1 MEKPASIFDRFFTQS
16 RSTGRTILVCVVVL
30 LLPFL
35 GALADGS
42 LDQFIQQGVWRTAL
56 FAPTIALYIWI
67 ISPYMTRAGENVIS
81 ALRPLVELDDQDFD
95 SQVYAAEYIN
105 PNHEIAAVV
114 IGVLLGMAALST
126 GIEPVFSWVTLY
138 WFITTIIMYGILA
151 WTIFMAVNSTRFNAA
166 LHRLPLKIDIL
177 DPKPFEA
184 VGRQSLLL
192 AMVFIGGVTLSL
204 IFTYSEDR
212 LNTTEFWI
220 SNLLFVA
227 FILLIFFF
235 SMRPTH
241 LILATEKNR
250 VLEHVTMR
258 INDACQELVQLLDGS
273 MDTGELPAQIAALV
287 AYEERLKAARTW
299 PHNVSILR
307 TLFFS
312 IFIPLMSILARVAV
326 DLLFP

>member
-1 MEKPASIFDRFFTQS
+1 
-16 RSTGRTILVCVVVL
+16 
-30 LLPFL
+30 
-35 GALADGS
+35 
-42 LDQFIQQGVWRTAL
+42 
-56 FAPTIALYIWI
+56 
-67 ISPYMTRAGENVIS
+67 
-81 ALRPLVELDDQDFD
+81 VELDDQDFD

-114 IGVLLGMAALST
+114 IGVLLGIAALST
-126 GIEPVFSWVTLY
+126 DIEPVFSWVTLY
-138 WFITTIIMYGILA
+138 WFITTIIMYGILV
-151 WTIFMAVNSTRFNAA
+151 WTIFMAVKSTRFNAA
-166 LHRLPLKIDIL
+166 LHRLSLKIDIL

-307 TLFFS
+307 
-312 IFIPLMSILARVAV
+312 
-326 DLLFP
+326 

>member
-35 GALADGS
+35 GALLDGS

-95 SQVYAAEYIN
+95 SQVYAAEYIK
-105 PNHEIAAVV
+105 PSHEIAAVV
-114 IGVLLGMAALST
+114 IGVLLGITALST
-126 GIEPVFSWVTLY
+126 DIEPVFSWVTLY
-138 WFITTIIMYGILA
+138 WFITTIIMYGILV
-151 WTIFMAVNSTRFNAA
+151 WTIFVSVKSTQFNAA

-204 IFTYSEDR
+204 IFTYSAAR
-212 LNTTEFWI
+212 LYTTGFWL

-241 LILATEKNR
+241 IILAAEKIR
-250 VLEHVTMR
+250 VLESVTMR
-258 INDACQELVQLLDGS
+258 INDACQELVQLLDTG
-273 MDTGELPAQIAALV
+273 MDSGELPARISALV
-287 AYEERLKAARTW
+287 AYEERLQAARTW
-299 PHNVSILR
+299 PYNVSILR

-312 IFIPLMSILARVAV
+312 VFIPLVSILVRVAV